1 MDLNPDFFTPIGG
14 EVGIENHANVSRP
27 TRFDRVF
34 AGDRVKSRIRS
45 QFLYLITLTLEPAD
59 HHHTVIRCDPEV
71 GFSKATFA

>member
-1 MDLNPDFFTPIGG
+1 MDLNLGFFTPIGG
-14 EVGIENHANVSRP
+14 EVRIVNNANCSRL
-27 TRFDRVF
+27 TRFDRFF

-45 QFLYLITLTLEPAD
+45 QFLYLITLTLESAD